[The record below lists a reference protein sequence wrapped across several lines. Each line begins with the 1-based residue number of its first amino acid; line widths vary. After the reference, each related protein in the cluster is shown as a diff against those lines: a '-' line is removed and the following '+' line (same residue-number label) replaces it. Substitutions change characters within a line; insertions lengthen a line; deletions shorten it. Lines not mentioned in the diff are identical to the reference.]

1 MALPD
6 LRRGIAGSRIL
17 ELLMLNRDLVFVVG
31 CLFHRWRPEHPL
43 GRRERYALGN
53 RVHKPLLVACRRPS
67 RLLSGTL
74 GVLAVPADTARAE
87 CRTPELTL
95 FQTGG
100 QTVRGQI

>member
-53 RVHKPLLVACRRPS
+53 RVHKPLLIARRPS

-74 GVLAVPADTARAE
+74 GVLAVPVDTARAK

-100 QTVRGQI
+100 QTVGGQI